1 MNYRRYSFRAVIV
14 LHNVTGRELR
24 TLKQYCMSLYTKQHE
39 LRRSNKY
46 WTKASVTHLNPDDM
60 SRLTSVLIF
69 EIENANSV
77 KALKAIEGNLRE
89 EAKTTF
95 RGCITDITCTHKS
108 Q

>member
-1 MNYRRYSFRAVIV
+1 MNYRHYSFRAVIM
-14 LHNVTGRELR
+14 LHNISGQQLR
-24 TLKQYCMSLYTKQHE
+24 ALKQYCMSLYTQQRE

-46 WTKASVTHLNPDDM
+46 WTSATVTHLNPDHA
-60 SRLTSVLIF
+60 SSLTSALIF
-69 EIENANSV
+69 EIEDANSV
-77 KALKAIEGNLRE
+77 KALKAMEGKLRE